1 MAAAA
6 AVSVSD
12 LLASAFSYAIDSTVL
27 TYDQYKKE
35 KEKAERVTYFKSL
48 NLILTS
54 FSKRV
59 NYMESLE
66 RNQNTVFPAVSFRS
80 QFVNT
85 VTGNSGKTITLITS
99 PMDTIADLKDKIHDE
114 EGIPSHQQIM
124 IFAGKRL
131 EDGRTLSDY
140 SIQEYSIYT
149 SCGTAVARRWYTCF
163 LHR

>member
-1 MAAAA
+1 MTSTKKRKRVRKRN
-6 AVSVSD
+6 VSRS
-12 LLASAFSYAIDSTVL
+12 
-27 TYDQYKKE
+27 
-35 KEKAERVTYFKSL
+35 YFKSL

-85 VTGNSGKTITLITS
+85 VTGNSGNTSTITLITS
-99 PMDTIADLKDKIHDE
+99 PMDTIADLKDKIHYE